1 MGHAI
6 YAFVLGI
13 VVFALAG
20 EADTPALRVV
30 GTLVAIW
37 LTFVGAAS
45 GWAAAR
51 K

>member
-1 MGHAI
+1 MVHAV

-20 EADTPALRVV
+20 EADTVALRVV

-37 LTFVGAAS
+37 FVFLGAVT